1 MAQPTNDL
9 RRLGA
14 LLLLGVVAG
23 AGVRYYIE
31 NRARTTEP
39 QRSLR
44 LIDWEQA
51 RKVALRVSQWEQAPI
66 RDRALRRA
74 QYTRLVERSEPL
86 IADYLGVNLPQP
98 INRVFVFDRR
108 EWLEANF
115 TSFEQLFK
123 PIEEIYERNGGARGA
138 LALLLGDFNSR
149 VIGVQIGVLLGF
161 LGRRVLGQYDLSLL
175 SPDPGARGALYYVEP
190 NIARVQQQL
199 GLNDEDFRLWIALH
213 ETTHAFEFEAY
224 PWVRTHFN
232 DLLRQYFD
240 QLNEQLESLG
250 SGLGQMLG
258 RVAQNWGNG
267 RHWIEL
273 MLTPQQRQLFDQL
286 QALMSLV
293 EGYSNHIMNAIGRQL
308 LPSFEQ
314 IEQRVAQR
322 QQTRTLVEQL
332 FNRLTGM
339 DLKLAQYQ
347 QGEAF
352 VNAVVSARGIT
363 FASRVWERTENLPTL
378 EEIRNPQH
386 WIARMDSGD

>member
-1 MAQPTNDL
+1 MSQPTNDL
-9 RRLGA
+9 RRLGTI
-14 LLLLGVVAG
+14 LLVGVVAG
-23 AGVRYYIE
+23 AGVRYYME
-31 NRARTTEP
+31 SRARAMEQ
-39 QRSLR
+39 QRSPR
-44 LIDWEQA
+44 LIDWSQA

-66 RDRALRRA
+66 HDRALRRE

-86 IADYLGVNLPQP
+86 IERYLNVRLPQP
-98 INRVFVFDRR
+98 INRVYVFDRR

-123 PIEEIYERNGGARGA
+123 PIEEIYERNGGDRGP
-138 LALLLGDFNSR
+138 LALLLGDFNGR
-149 VIGVQIGVLLGF
+149 VIGVQIGALLGF

-175 SPDPGARGALYYVEP
+175 SPDPGAQGALYFVEP
-190 NIARVQQQL
+190 NIGRVQTQL

-213 ETTHAFEFEAY
+213 EATHAFEFEAY
-224 PWVRTHFN
+224 PWVREHFN
-232 DLLRQYFD
+232 GLLRQYFD

-250 SGLGQMLG
+250 SGLGSLLG
-258 RVAQNWGNG
+258 RVAQNWGSG
-267 RHWIEL
+267 SHWIEL
-273 MLTPQQRQLFDQL
+273 MLTPQQRLLFDQL

-314 IEQRVAQR
+314 IERRVAQR
-322 QQTRTLVEQL
+322 QQTKTLLEQL

-352 VNAVVSARGIT
+352 VNMVVNERGIT
-363 FASRVWERTENLPTL
+363 FAARVWECPENLPTL
-378 EEIRNPQH
+378 EEIRNPQC
-386 WIARMDSGD
+386 WITRMDRG